1 MQPLKERF
9 AHVPRKPAD
18 HGPTLD
24 YYTNAEAWKPSNETT
39 LGDLIDAIRNATF
52 AEKVQQVRELLASG
66 MKAEADTLKKT
77 LPAVSLS
84 GCISGRRKAAVAEGR
99 FQHSGLL
106 QIDLDAKD
114 NIGWSLEEMREILQT
129 DARMVAVFITPSG
142 QGIKGVARIPPDPAT
157 HKAAFLAAEAHFK
170 TLNLKID
177 PSCKDPVRLCFVS
190 HDPEA
195 WLRMDTDAMFE
206 PVVLEVV
213 EEFEEDEEEDFRE
226 KSIPHATPTKSHHI
240 NESGGIVIRGPQFRD
255 LDSTTVAEMLRVIPP
270 RPEYSEWLKI
280 ASAVWDALGEVEG
293 TAALC
298 GWSPEEKEGEYAA
311 KFQKRLTDVH
321 AATLVMRAKEHGWA
335 PTVVSSVAPRQP
347 VSEVTGKKPAKDDDK
362 GDRIPPHVFPVP
374 AGDIGYDLAARH
386 IFSVIGPTKRLFI
399 RGTSVHEVETD
410 DSGNREL
417 RTVQAKRMISVIET
431 FGAKVMRREM
441 REDGNPRWRAATFP
455 AQSADAIM
463 ESDAAREMLPA
474 IRQLVSAPVIAP
486 DGKGGSVTLEPGH
499 HVHAGGTFITGGK
512 LPPIVPLDE
521 AREMLL
527 VALDDFDF
535 PEGGDAS
542 RALASLI
549 SPALKMGGWID
560 DDFPLDLAEAD
571 QSQSGKSYR
580 FRLIHAIYR
589 EAPSAIAQAVGG
601 VGSLDERVSRA
612 LMKGRP
618 FITFDNFRGRLDSQI
633 LETAIRGL
641 GRVDARSLREA
652 ADIDCTPF
660 VWQLS
665 TNGAELTRDIANRS
679 VITRIRKRAADH
691 EWRHYPEGDL
701 IAHVKKNQARY
712 LGAVHAVIREWAAQG
727 CQRTRENRHDFRT
740 WCQVL
745 DWIVQNIFE
754 SPPLLDGHREEQMRT
769 ANPKLQ
775 WLRDVIHA
783 LVTDG
788 HQGQPLTAS
797 DLAEAAEEHDLT
809 MPGRRDSVEAA
820 EVRVGKLLGRMFKEA
835 NAEEITVDGRRFTRQ
850 IDGKYDPVRQQYRDQ
865 KTYVIDA
872 DTTVQTDETDPELFD
887 HRDP

>member
-1 MQPLKERF
+1 
-9 AHVPRKPAD
+9 
-18 HGPTLD
+18 
-24 YYTNAEAWKPSNETT
+24 
-39 LGDLIDAIRNATF
+39 
-52 AEKVQQVRELLASG
+52 
-66 MKAEADTLKKT
+66 
-77 LPAVSLS
+77 
-84 GCISGRRKAAVAEGR
+84 
-99 FQHSGLL
+99 
-106 QIDLDAKD
+106 
-114 NIGWSLEEMREILQT
+114 
-129 DARMVAVFITPSG
+129 
-142 QGIKGVARIPPDPAT
+142 
-157 HKAAFLAAEAHFK
+157 
-170 TLNLKID
+170 
-177 PSCKDPVRLCFVS
+177 
-190 HDPEA
+190 
-195 WLRMDTDAMFE
+195 
-206 PVVLEVV
+206 
-213 EEFEEDEEEDFRE
+213 
-226 KSIPHATPTKSHHI
+226 
-240 NESGGIVIRGPQFRD
+240 
-255 LDSTTVAEMLRVIPP
+255 
-270 RPEYSEWLKI
+270 LKI
-280 ASAVWDALGEVEG
+280 ASSVWDALGEVEG

-298 GWSPEEKEGEYAA
+298 GWSPEEQEGEYAA
-311 KFQKRLTDVH
+311 KFQKRLLDVH
-321 AATLVMRAKEHGWA
+321 AATLVMLAKANGWA
-335 PTVVSSVAPRQP
+335 PTVVSSVAPRSTMP
-347 VSEVTGKKPAKDDDK
+347 SVGELAGKKQTKDADS
-362 GDRIPPHVFPVP
+362 IPPHVFPVP

-386 IFSVIGPTKRLFI
+386 IFAVIGPTKRLFI

-410 DSGNREL
+410 DAGNREL
-417 RTVQAKRMISVIET
+417 RPVQAKRMISVIET

-441 REDGNPRWRAATFP
+441 REDGTPRWRAATFP

-463 ESDAAREMLPA
+463 ESDAAREILPA

-486 DGKGGSVTLEPGH
+486 DGKGGTVVLVPGH
-499 HVHAGGTFITGGK
+499 HPHAGGTFVTGGK

-521 AREMLL
+521 ARETLL
-527 VALDDFDF
+527 ATLADFDF

-542 RALASLI
+542 RALASII

-580 FRLIHAIYR
+580 FRLIHSIYR
-589 EAPSAIAQAVGG
+589 EAPSGIAQSVGG

-701 IAHVKKNQARY
+701 IAHVKKNQPRF
-712 LGAVHAVIREWAAQG
+712 LGAVHAVVREWAAQG
-727 CQRTRENRHDFRT
+727 CPRTRENRHDFRT

-754 SPPLLDGHREEQMRT
+754 FPPLLDGHREEQMRT

-775 WLRDVIHA
+775 WLRDVIYA

-788 HQGQPLTAS
+788 HQGQQLTAS
-797 DLAEAAEEHDLT
+797 DLAEAAEEHDLQL
-809 MPGRRDSVEAA
+809 PGRRDSVEAA
-820 EVRVGKLLGRMFKEA
+820 EVRVGKLLGRIFKDA
-835 NAEEITVDGRRFTRQ
+835 GSDEITVDGRRFTRQ
-850 IDGKYDPVRQQYRDQ
+850 IEGKYDPVRQQYRDQ

-872 DTTVQTDETDPELFD
+872 DTTVHPEETTSELFAD
-887 HRDP
+887 